1 MKMHTAFQSE
11 RLTISIIPH
20 YVLFFLLP
28 LLINQMPFDI
38 IRIFSPSYSYSHP
51 AYVTGETERGFSD
64 YDSCRL

>member
-20 YVLFFLLP
+20 YVLFFWLP

-38 IRIFSPSYSYSHP
+38 IRIFFPSYSYSHP
-51 AYVTGETERGFSD
+51 TYVAAETERGFTG